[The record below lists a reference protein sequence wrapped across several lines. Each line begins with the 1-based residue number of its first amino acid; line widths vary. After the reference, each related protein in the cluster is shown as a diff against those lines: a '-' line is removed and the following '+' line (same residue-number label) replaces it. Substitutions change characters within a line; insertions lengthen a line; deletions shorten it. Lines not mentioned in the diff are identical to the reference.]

1 MVMERKIIA
10 HCIHHTHWDPFW
22 YFTSQDSMVVFCYN
36 MQEMLRAFDE
46 KKIEDFFLDG
56 QTAAIDEYMEV
67 HPEDKEKI
75 SQLVTDGKLIIGP
88 FVSQLDPFI
97 CCGES
102 IINNLRLGMKH
113 ASALGKTSKIAYL
126 ADPFGQTVEFP
137 KIFTQFDIHEFVF
150 TRGVG
155 DIYNLG
161 SEFYFESN
169 DGSKVLC
176 HTMLAG
182 YGYGTYAFMEKKLF
196 TSKAE
201 DYNKIDV
208 DQLIQRLLERSTIPD
223 ECVFPLGFDQNPIM
237 LHIPEL
243 IAYYKKIKPDWEFR
257 YTNWRD
263 YFARVRENGKNIKT
277 IHAELTSPQYH
288 RLHLSG
294 MNSARADI
302 KMILDQAERSLTY
315 GTQPLMS
322 MLDSLGIPYDQ
333 GIIDKAWYTLVNCQ
347 THASATHIDAT
358 NRWMKENGQAALNYS
373 EAAKI
378 HLMRLVASSL
388 QGAEPG
394 ISDLVVF
401 NTIPWKREWVAEMT
415 IITGSPDFELL
426 DGHKPLEYSIFK
438 QEKIYGGVIRKD
450 KTLMTEDKWFYKTDI
465 FANIGTMHGISY
477 KTLQVKE
484 GKPEKKNHA
493 VIDDRS
499 NGISNPWYKIE
510 CSPEGINIFD
520 KEIGRN
526 FENIFYLEDGGDEGD
541 SYDYSYPDEDKESII
556 LNNFSD
562 AEVHCI
568 QTPQYASMTVEGTV
582 FIPGTLE
589 DRAECRI
596 NVPLKYRIT
605 FELNSS
611 SKMLRIHGF
620 IDNQAKDHRVRFG
633 IRTGIDNTYSYAGTQ
648 FGYVK
653 RECEPPEMENWR
665 EKGFFEEPCSTR
677 PLLNHVSAV
686 GDEYTLSVFTRSLKE
701 YQFTGKNCRDINLTL
716 FRSVGYVG
724 LPDLNRRPG
733 RPSGLANKIFA
744 SPDHQMLGEN
754 EFDLGICFYRQFDA
768 NKIMRDYAEFAVDPM
783 YYQNQDLDKTIYP
796 IAYFP
801 MNPLEERLPRN
812 YRFLSLQEFSGS
824 YGSVRKS
831 EKENGYL
838 LLLFNAE
845 EINLQGGEIELGFD
859 CVGKDHVNFLE
870 EKLSTD
876 DRALT
881 ELKKGELKNL
891 LLTKGLTK

>member
-1 MVMERKIIA
+1 MTDKIIA

-22 YFTSQDSMVVFCYN
+22 YFTSQDSMVVFSYN
-36 MQEMLRAFDE
+36 MKEMLRAFDE

-56 QTAAIDEYMEV
+56 QTAAIDEYIDV

-102 IINNLRLGMKH
+102 VINNLRLGMKH
-113 ASALGKTSKIAYL
+113 ANALGKTSKIAYL
-126 ADPFGQTVEFP
+126 ADPFGQTIEFP

-161 SEFYFESN
+161 NEFYFESN

-176 HTMLAG
+176 HAMLSG

-208 DQLIQRLLERSTIPD
+208 DLLIERLLERSTLPN
-223 ECVFPLGFDQNPIM
+223 EFVFPLGFDQNPIM
-237 LHIPEL
+237 LNIPEL
-243 IAYYKKIKPDWEFR
+243 ISYYKRIKPDWEFR
-257 YTNWRD
+257 YTNWND
-263 YFARVRENGKNIKT
+263 YFARVRKNGKNIKT
-277 IHAELTSPQYH
+277 IQAELTSPQYH

-302 KMILDQAERSLTY
+302 KMILDRAERSLTY
-315 GTQPLMS
+315 ETQPLMS

-358 NRWMKENGQAALNYS
+358 NRWVKENGLAALNYA

-378 HLMRLVASSL
+378 HLMRLVALSL
-388 QGAEPG
+388 QGAESG

-401 NTIPWKREWVAEMT
+401 NTIPWKRALVAKMT
-415 IITGSPDFELL
+415 IVTKSPTFDLL
-426 DGHKPLEYSIFK
+426 NEKKPVEYSISK

-450 KTLMTEDKWFYKTDI
+450 RALMTEDKWFYKTEI
-465 FANIGTMHGISY
+465 IANVGIMNGISY
-477 KTLQVKE
+477 KTLKVKE
-484 GKPEKKNHA
+484 TKAEKKNP
-493 VIDDRS
+493 VTVEDRAY
-499 NGISNPWYKIE
+499 GISNSWYKIK
-510 CSPEGINIFD
+510 CSPEGIHIYD
-520 KEIGRN
+520 KELGRN

-541 SYDYSYPDEDKESII
+541 SYDYSYPDKGKELII

-582 FIPGTLE
+582 FIPGTLD
-589 DRAECRI
+589 DRAERRM
-596 NVPLKYRIT
+596 NAPLKYQII

-611 SKMLRIHGF
+611 SKIIRIHGS
-620 IDNQAKDHRVRFG
+620 INNQAKDHRVRLG
-633 IRTGIDNTYSYAGTQ
+633 VETGIDNTYSFAGTQ

-686 GDEYTLSVFTRSLKE
+686 GDEYTLTVFTRSLKE
-701 YQFTGKNCRDINLTL
+701 YQFTGKNYTDINLTI

-733 RPSGLANKIFA
+733 RPSGLANKIFEA
-744 SPDHQMLGEN
+744 PEHQMLGEN
-754 EFDLGICFYRQFDA
+754 EFDLGMCFYQKFDA
-768 NKIMRDYAEFAVDPM
+768 NQIMRDYVEFAVDDM
-783 YYQNQDLDKTIYP
+783 YYQNQSIDKTIYP

-801 MNPLEERLPRN
+801 MNPLEDHLPRE
-812 YRFLSLQEFSGS
+812 YKFLSLKDFKGS
-824 YGSVRKS
+824 YGTIRKA

-838 LLLFNAE
+838 LLLFNGE
-845 EINLQGGEIELGFD
+845 EINVQGGEIELGFD
-859 CVGKDHVNFLE
+859 CGCKYQVNLLE
-870 EKLSTD
+870 EKNSTD

-881 ELKKGELKNL
+881 ELNKGEFKNM
-891 LLTKGLTK
+891 LLTKGETN